1 MTVRSLALQRA
12 WTQ

>member
-1 MTVRSLALQRA
+1 MTVRSLALEKA